1 MVRINKLVLLIKY
14 FDDVPSSHTNHFNI
28 FLHMVIH
35 HVYLYVKNTGFY
47 AFLLLPEFKAQ
58 ALHVTEM

>member
-1 MVRINKLVLLIKY
+1 MVRINKFVLLIKY
-14 FDDVPSSHTNHFNI
+14 FDEVPLSYTNYFNI
-28 FLHMVIH
+28 FLHMVID
-35 HVYLYVKNTGFY
+35 HVYLYVKQYWFY